1 MARYTDAVCRL
12 CRRAGVKLFL
22 KGERCYT
29 PRCAVEKRRKPPG
42 SQPVRRRR
50 TSDWGTQLREK
61 QKARQIYGVLEK
73 QFRKYFSEAQRRPG
87 MTGLYLLQ
95 LLEERLDNVT
105 YRLNFADSRNQ
116 ARQLV
121 RHGHIVVNGRKVDI
135 PSYRVKVDDVI
146 VWKESSKETGIF
158 ALMAA
163 DIPRRPLPNW
173 LNLDTEKMAG
183 RVLSLPEPSE
193 IDTGIDV
200 RLVVEHYSR

>member
-42 SQPVRRRR
+42 SQPMRRRR

-61 QKARQIYGVLEK
+61 QKARQIYGILEK

-105 YRLNFADSRNQ
+105 YRLNFADSRSQ

-121 RHGHIVVNGRKVDI
+121 RHGHIMVNGRKVNI
-135 PSYRVKVDDVI
+135 PSYRVKVDDVV
-146 VWKESSKETGIF
+146 VWKESSKESGIY
-158 ALMAA
+158 AQMVE
-163 DIPRRPLPNW
+163 DIPRRPLPSW
-173 LNLDTEKMAG
+173 LNLDTENMAG

>member
-42 SQPVRRRR
+42 MQPMRRRR

-95 LLEERLDNVT
+95 ILEERLDNVT
-105 YRLNFADSRNQ
+105 YRLNFADSRSQ

-121 RHGHIVVNGRKVDI
+121 RHGHIMVNDRKVDI
-135 PSYRVKVDDVI
+135 PSYRIKVDDV
-146 VWKESSKETGIF
+146 VLWKESSKETGIY
-158 ALMAA
+158 AQMAEG
-163 DIPRRPLPNW
+163 IPRRPLPAW
-173 LNLDTEKMAG
+173 LSLDTEKMAG

>member
-42 SQPVRRRR
+42 SQPMRRRR

-73 QFRKYFSEAQRRPG
+73 QFRKYFDEAQRRPG
-87 MTGLYLLQ
+87 MTGQYLLQ
-95 LLEERLDNVT
+95 ILEERLDNVA
-105 YRLNFADSRNQ
+105 YRLNFADSRSQ

-121 RHGHIVVNGRKVDI
+121 RHGHIMVNGRKVDI
-135 PSYRVKVDDVI
+135 PSFRVKVDDVI
-146 VWKESSKETGIF
+146 VWKESSRETGIY
-158 ALMAA
+158 LQMAE

-183 RVLSLPEPSE
+183 LVLSLPEPTE

>member
-12 CRRAGVKLFL
+12 CRRAGEKLFL

-29 PRCAVEKRRKPPG
+29 PRCAAEKRRKPPG
-42 SQPVRRRR
+42 SQPMRRRR

-73 QFRKYFSEAQRRPG
+73 QFRKYFGEAQRRPG

-95 LLEERLDNVT
+95 LLEERLDNVA
-105 YRLNFADSRNQ
+105 YRLNFADSRSQ

-121 RHGHIVVNGRKVDI
+121 RHGHIMVNDRKVDI
-135 PSYRVKVDDVI
+135 PSYRVKVDDVVI
-146 VWKESSKETGIF
+146 WKESSKESGIY
-158 ALMAA
+158 AQMVE
-163 DIPRRPLPNW
+163 DIPRRPLPAW
-173 LNLDTEKMAG
+173 LSLDTEKMVG

>member
-29 PRCAVEKRRKPPG
+29 PRCAVDKRRKPPG
-42 SQPVRRRR
+42 SQTLRRRR
-50 TSDWGTQLREK
+50 TSDWGVQLREK
-61 QKARQIYGVLEK
+61 QKARQIYGVMEK
-73 QFRKYFSEAQRRPG
+73 QFRKYFAEAQRRPG
-87 MTGLYLLQ
+87 MTGLHLLQ
-95 LLEERLDNVT
+95 LLEERLDNVA
-105 YRLNFADSRNQ
+105 YRLNFADSRSQ

-121 RHGHIVVNGRKVDI
+121 RHGHIMVNGRKVDI
-135 PSYRVKVDDVI
+135 PSYRVKVDDV
-146 VWKESSKETGIF
+146 VNWKVSSRETGIY
-158 ALMAA
+158 AQMSE

-173 LNLDTEKMAG
+173 LSLDTENMAG
-183 RVLSLPEPSE
+183 RVVSAPEPDE

>member
-1 MARYTDAVCRL
+1 MARYIDPVCRL
-12 CRRAGVKLFL
+12 CRRAGEKLFL

-29 PRCAVEKRRKPPG
+29 PRCAVERRRKPPG
-42 SQPVRRRR
+42 NQPMRRRR

-73 QFRKYFSEAQRRPG
+73 QFRNYFSEAQRRPG
-87 MTGLYLLQ
+87 MTGPYLLQ
-95 LLEERLDNVT
+95 LLEERLDNVA
-105 YRLNFADSRNQ
+105 YRLNFADSRSQ

-121 RHGHIVVNGRKVDI
+121 RHGHIMVNDRKVDI

-146 VWKESSKETGIF
+146 GWKESSKETGIF
-158 ALMAA
+158 AQMAE

-173 LNLDTEKMAG
+173 LSLDMEKMAG

-200 RLVVEHYSR
+200 RLVVQHYSR

>member
-29 PRCAVEKRRKPPG
+29 PRCAVERRRKPPG
-42 SQPVRRRR
+42 SQPIRRRR

-87 MTGLYLLQ
+87 MTGQYLMQ
-95 LLEERLDNVT
+95 ILEERLDNVA
-105 YRLNFADSRNQ
+105 YRLNFADSRSQ

-121 RHGHIVVNGRKVDI
+121 RHGHITVNGRKVDI
-135 PSYRVKVDDVI
+135 PSFRVKVDDV
-146 VWKESSKETGIF
+146 VGWKESSKSTGIF
-158 ALMAA
+158 AIMTG

-173 LNLDTEKMAG
+173 LGLDVDNMVG
-183 RVLSLPEPSE
+183 RVLTLPEPSE

>member
-29 PRCAVEKRRKPPG
+29 PRCAVDKRRKPPG
-42 SQPVRRRR
+42 SQTLRRRR
-50 TSDWGTQLREK
+50 TSDWGVQLREK
-61 QKARQIYGVLEK
+61 QKARQIYGVMEK
-73 QFRKYFSEAQRRPG
+73 QFRKYFAEAQRRPG
-87 MTGLYLLQ
+87 MTGLHLLQ
-95 LLEERLDNVT
+95 LLEERLDNVA

-121 RHGHIVVNGRKVDI
+121 RHGHIMVNGRRVNI
-135 PSYRVKVDDVI
+135 PSYRVKVDDV
-146 VWKESSKETGIF
+146 VNWKESSRETGIY
-158 ALMAA
+158 AQMSE
-163 DIPRRPLPNW
+163 DIPRRPLPSW
-173 LNLDTEKMAG
+173 LSLDPEHMAG
-183 RVLSLPEPSE
+183 RVVSAPEPNE

>member
-29 PRCAVEKRRKPPG
+29 PRCAVERRRKPPG
-42 SQPVRRRR
+42 SQPMRRRR

-87 MTGLYLLQ
+87 MTGQYLMQ
-95 LLEERLDNVT
+95 ILEERLDNVA
-105 YRLNFADSRNQ
+105 YRLNFADSRSQ

-121 RHGHIVVNGRKVDI
+121 RHGHITVNGRKVDI
-135 PSYRVKVDDVI
+135 PSYRIKVDDVI
-146 VWKESSKETGIF
+146 GWKESSKSTGIY
-158 ALMAA
+158 AIVTG
-163 DIPRRPLPNW
+163 DIPRRPLPAW
-173 LNLDTEKMAG
+173 LGLDLDNMAG
-183 RVLSLPEPSE
+183 RVLTLPEPSE

>member
-1 MARYTDAVCRL
+1 M
-12 CRRAGVKLFL
+12 
-22 KGERCYT
+22 
-29 PRCAVEKRRKPPG
+29 
-42 SQPVRRRR
+42 RRRR

-105 YRLNFADSRNQ
+105 YRLNFADSRSQ

-121 RHGHIVVNGRKVDI
+121 RHGHIMVNGRKVNI
-135 PSYRVKVDDVI
+135 PSYRVKVDDVV
-146 VWKESSKETGIF
+146 VWKESSKESGIY
-158 ALMAA
+158 AQMVE
-163 DIPRRPLPNW
+163 DIPRRPLPSW
-173 LNLDTEKMAG
+173 LNLDTENMAG

>member
-42 SQPVRRRR
+42 MQPMRRRR
-50 TSDWGTQLREK
+50 TTDWGTQLRAK

-95 LLEERLDNVT
+95 ILEERLDNVT

-121 RHGHIVVNGRKVDI
+121 SHGHIMVNGRKVNI
-135 PSYRVKVDDVI
+135 PSFRVKVDDVI
-146 VWKESSKETGIF
+146 LWKESSKETGIF
-158 ALMAA
+158 AQMAE

-173 LNLDTEKMAG
+173 LNLDVENMAG

>member
-29 PRCAVEKRRKPPG
+29 PRCAVDKRRKPPG
-42 SQPVRRRR
+42 SQTLRRRR
-50 TSDWGTQLREK
+50 TSDWGVQLREK
-61 QKARQIYGVLEK
+61 QKARQIYGVMEK
-73 QFRKYFSEAQRRPG
+73 QFRKYFAEAQRRPG
-87 MTGLYLLQ
+87 MTGLHLLQ
-95 LLEERLDNVT
+95 LLEERLDNVA
-105 YRLNFADSRNQ
+105 YRLNFADSRSQ

-121 RHGHIVVNGRKVDI
+121 RHGHIMVNGRKVDI
-135 PSYRVKVDDVI
+135 PSYRVKVDDV
-146 VWKESSKETGIF
+146 VNWKESSRETGIY
-158 ALMAA
+158 AQMSE

-173 LNLDTEKMAG
+173 LSLDSENMAG
-183 RVLSLPEPSE
+183 RVVSAPEPDE

>member
-42 SQPVRRRR
+42 SQPMRRRR

-87 MTGLYLLQ
+87 MTGVYLLQ
-95 LLEERLDNVT
+95 ILEERLDNVT
-105 YRLNFADSRNQ
+105 FRLNFADSRSQ

-121 RHGHIVVNGRKVDI
+121 RHGHIMVNDRKVDI
-135 PSYRVKVDDVI
+135 PSYRVKVDDVV
-146 VWKESSKETGIF
+146 VWKESSKETGIY
-158 ALMAA
+158 AQMAE

-173 LNLDTEKMAG
+173 LSLDTEKMAG
-183 RVLSLPEPSE
+183 RVLSLPEPLE
-193 IDTGIDV
+193 IDTGIDL

>member
-29 PRCAVEKRRKPPG
+29 PRCAVDKRRKPPG
-42 SQPVRRRR
+42 SQTLRRRR
-50 TSDWGTQLREK
+50 TSDWGVQLREK
-61 QKARQIYGVLEK
+61 QKARQIYGVMEK
-73 QFRKYFSEAQRRPG
+73 QFRKYFAEAQRRPG
-87 MTGLYLLQ
+87 MTGLHLLQ
-95 LLEERLDNVT
+95 LLEERLDNVA
-105 YRLNFADSRNQ
+105 YRLNFADSRSQ

-121 RHGHIVVNGRKVDI
+121 RHGHIMVNGRKVDI
-135 PSYRVKVDDVI
+135 PSYRVKVDDLVN
-146 VWKESSKETGIF
+146 WKESSRESGIY
-158 ALMAA
+158 AQMSE

-173 LNLDTEKMAG
+173 LSLDTENMAG
-183 RVLSLPEPSE
+183 RVVSAPEPGE

>member
-1 MARYTDAVCRL
+1 M
-12 CRRAGVKLFL
+12 
-22 KGERCYT
+22 
-29 PRCAVEKRRKPPG
+29 
-42 SQPVRRRR
+42 QPMRRRR

-95 LLEERLDNVT
+95 ILEERLDNVT
-105 YRLNFADSRNQ
+105 YRLNFADSRSQ

-121 RHGHIVVNGRKVDI
+121 SHGHIMVNGRKVDI
-135 PSYRVKVDDVI
+135 PSFRVKVDDVI
-146 VWKESSKETGIF
+146 LWKESSKETGIY
-158 ALMAA
+158 AQMSQ

-173 LNLDTEKMAG
+173 LNLDAEQMAG